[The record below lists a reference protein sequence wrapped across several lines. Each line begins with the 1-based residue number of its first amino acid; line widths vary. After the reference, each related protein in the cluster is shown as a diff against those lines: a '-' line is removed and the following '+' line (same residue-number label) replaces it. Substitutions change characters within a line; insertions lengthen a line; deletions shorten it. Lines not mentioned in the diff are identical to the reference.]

1 MLTEEEATRLA
12 RTCLIIGIVIG
23 AINALLIRWFF
34 LKMGE

>member
-12 RTCLIIGIVIG
+12 RKCLIIGMVIG
-23 AINALLIRWFF
+23 FINALLIRWLF